1 MPRALTRS
9 ALLWLLAALF
19 TIDVRADESKSL
31 GTWGRELF
39 EANCASCHG
48 ADGTGNGPAARTL
61 KTPPSDLTRIRE
73 RSGGTFPRL
82 EVVRF
87 IDGERPVSAHRSAE
101 MPKWGRVFSQRGHP
115 SPEVYAVTDYIA
127 SIQK

>member
-1 MPRALTRS
+1 MSRLSMVAALS
-9 ALLWLLAALF
+9 LLAILGAAGG
-19 TIDVRADESKSL
+19 RADEQKSL
-31 GTWGRELF
+31 SAWGKELF
-39 EANCASCHG
+39 AAHCASCHG
-48 ADGTGNGPAARTL
+48 ADGTGNGPAARAL
-61 KTPPSDLTRIRE
+61 KTRPSDLTRIRE
-73 RSGGTFPRL
+73 RNGGTFPRL

-101 MPKWGRVFSQRGHP
+101 MPKWGRVFSQKGHP

>member
-1 MPRALTRS
+1 MIGSVRIVSLALVAS
-9 ALLWLLAALF
+9 LAAVE
-19 TIDVRADESKSL
+19 VRAEEPKSL
-31 GTWGRELF
+31 TAWGRDLF

-48 ADGTGNGPAARTL
+48 ADGTGNGPAARAL
-61 KTPPSDLTRIRE
+61 KPPPSDLTRIRE
-73 RSGGTFPRL
+73 RNGGTFPRL

-87 IDGERPVSAHRSAE
+87 IDGERPVSAHRSPD